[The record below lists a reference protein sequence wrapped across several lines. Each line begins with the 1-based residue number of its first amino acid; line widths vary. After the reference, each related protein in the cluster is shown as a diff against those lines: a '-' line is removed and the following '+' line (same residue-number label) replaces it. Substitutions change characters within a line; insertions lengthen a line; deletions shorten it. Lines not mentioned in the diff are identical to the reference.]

1 MCIILNST
9 EAAIRLVVIPSG
21 LVVYFILANQEP
33 TSMITIDITLVI
45 QVVNMIVLMF
55 LLNGV
60 LYKPV
65 KKIIRKR
72 SEKLQGMQGDVA
84 KFEKNARLRQEEVD
98 AKMAKAS
105 AKAKAALDGARAE
118 AQAAGD
124 EKMASIKAEVT
135 AFKDKELVE
144 IKAQIGAARGELQTN
159 LEGFAAQMAGKIL
172 GRGL

>member
-1 MCIILNST
+1 
-9 EAAIRLVVIPSG
+9 
-21 LVVYFILANQEP
+21 
-33 TSMITIDITLVI
+33 MITIDITMVI

-65 KKIIRKR
+65 KNIIRKR

-84 KFEKNARLRQEEVD
+84 KFEKNALLRQEEVD

-135 AFKDKELVE
+135 AFKDKELAE
-144 IKAQIGAARGELQTN
+144 IKTQIGAARSELHTN